1 MGVKFCFER
10 TGYKVIADCGV
21 LKKNVLKSIFGAD
34 REKAAGDWKK
44 KKQSNEEI
52 QLPYYL
58 LNILTI
64 KKLRRMKCEG
74 CADRTRE
81 TRNPLKI
88 LFAKHEQKVELVRQP
103 SRWVYNWIL
112 QR

>member
-44 KKQSNEEI
+44 KKNKVMRR
-52 QLPYYL
+52 Y
-58 LNILTI
+58 NFRTI
-64 KKLRRMKCEG
+64 
-74 CADRTRE
+74 
-81 TRNPLKI
+81 
-88 LFAKHEQKVELVRQP
+88 
-103 SRWVYNWIL
+103 Y
-112 QR
+112 